1 MNVSFEKEISKEE
14 SKVIVVPVANGNNWG
29 LRSRNL
35 NMEFGCALSGRIEGK
50 PSFEGKT
57 GQVLTGTVATTNGF
71 KDIIFLGIGNPE
83 ALEQKSFKGL
93 GSTLFKALKQT
104 GETENISLISDD
116 YEGSS
121 LSQEEFAAYLI
132 DGVHNATYSFDKYKT
147 AAKSDA
153 LSLTAVVN
161 DTEKAKQIYTPLQT
175 TTESVSWAKDLGNE
189 PANKLTPVEYA
200 KRITDELQAF
210 PNLKV
215 RTLDVADL
223 KQHGMGGALAVM
235 QGSTMNPGCMVVM
248 EYNVSSHD
256 TERPLGLVGKGVTFD
271 SGGLNL
277 KPGGSMLG
285 MKMDMCG
292 SAAVVGAMR
301 SLAARGSDAKVVAI
315 VGLTENMP
323 DGHSYRP
330 SDILKMMNGK
340 TVEIGNTDAEGRLV
354 LADAMTYLQQKYNPE
369 TMVDLATLTGAV
381 VMALSHTYTGVFDN
395 DDELWERIQK
405 AGKIVDE
412 EGWRM
417 PTLHADFAKAMRGKL
432 ADFSNVSSIK
442 GAGASTAAAFLH
454 NFIEKDENGQDKCRW
469 AHMDIAGTATPPGG
483 MASGVGVRWLDR
495 FVRDNYEGKSKSPY
509 LNSAPKVA

>member
-1 MNVSFEKEISKEE
+1 
-14 SKVIVVPVANGNNWG
+14 
-29 LRSRNL
+29 
-35 NMEFGCALSGRIEGK
+35 
-50 PSFEGKT
+50 
-57 GQVLTGTVATTNGF
+57 
-71 KDIIFLGIGNPE
+71 
-83 ALEQKSFKGL
+83 
-93 GSTLFKALKQT
+93 
-104 GETENISLISDD
+104 
-116 YEGSS
+116 
-121 LSQEEFAAYLI
+121 SQEEFAAYLI
-132 DGVHNATYSFDKYKT
+132 DGVHNAAYNFDKYKT

-315 VGLTENMP
+315 
-323 DGHSYRP
+323 
-330 SDILKMMNGK
+330 
-340 TVEIGNTDAEGRLV
+340 
-354 LADAMTYLQQKYNPE
+354 
-369 TMVDLATLTGAV
+369 
-381 VMALSHTYTGVFDN
+381 
-395 DDELWERIQK
+395 
-405 AGKIVDE
+405 
-412 EGWRM
+412 
-417 PTLHADFAKAMRGKL
+417 
-432 ADFSNVSSIK
+432 
-442 GAGASTAAAFLH
+442 
-454 NFIEKDENGQDKCRW
+454 
-469 AHMDIAGTATPPGG
+469 
-483 MASGVGVRWLDR
+483 
-495 FVRDNYEGKSKSPY
+495 
-509 LNSAPKVA
+509 